1 VPAAPGLE
9 VSWSEAAHLAS
20 RALNSAIS
28 TEPRSR
34 RWWASQAWQTAGW
47 GVLGLASSTVDAARG
62 SPGWLALVHPIEA
75 TSLFAAMVFL
85 VVSTPRLRELLL
97 FLAGA
102 VGFAF
107 AHRAWLRLFSF
118 RGVPFEQSALVAA
131 GLGSLL
137 ALAARAAASER
148 GSEPRAWF
156 HLAVILPAFG
166 MAMGL
171 GLDLT
176 VPLHGW
182 ARDPIVLGL
191 DAGFGQPSF
200 AVGRLADRH
209 PALLTLLSLVYL
221 FLPVVMA
228 AMLVLEKRRS
238 VARQRGLLRPIL
250 LAAVVGYA
258 LYQLYPVVGPG
269 PLFGARFPNGP
280 SSLAGPP
287 QRLVEVTAI
296 ADPRNCMPSLHVAW
310 ALLVYWHARTLGRP
324 ARAGGAFWLASTIF
338 ATLAMGQHYFVD
350 LVVAVPFA
358 ALIDALAGGGAPTR
372 KIFSAR
378 GRLIATA
385 GALLAVWYAILL
397 LAPPGASGGLPLRL
411 FALATIAASWALQ
424 ARWCASALSGPRAS
438 V

>member
-1 VPAAPGLE
+1 M
-9 VSWSEAAHLAS
+9 
-20 RALNSAIS
+20 NSAPS
-28 TEPRSR
+28 KEPRSG
-34 RWWASQAWQTAGW
+34 RWWSSQAWQTAGW
-47 GVLGLASSTVDAARG
+47 GALGLIAPAVDALRG
-62 SPGWLALVHPIEA
+62 SPSWLALVNPIQA
-75 TSLFAAMVFL
+75 TSLFASLVFL
-85 VVSTPRLRELLL
+85 LVSGPRLRELLL

-118 RGVPFEQSALVAA
+118 HGVPFEQSALVAA

-137 ALAARAAASER
+137 ALAARAAAAER
-148 GSEPRAWF
+148 DSEPRAWF

-171 GLDLT
+171 ALDLT
-176 VPLHGW
+176 VPLHRW
-182 ARDPIVLGL
+182 AWDPIVLGL

-200 AVGRLADRH
+200 AVGRLADSH

-228 AMLVLEKRRS
+228 AMLVLEKRQAVDRE
-238 VARQRGLLRPIL
+238 RGLLRSIL

-269 PLFGARFPNGP
+269 PLFGARFPNGAA
-280 SSLAGPP
+280 SLAGPP
-287 QRLVEVTAI
+287 QHLVDVSAI
-296 ADPRNCMPSLHVAW
+296 SDPRNCMPSLHVGW
-310 ALLVYWHARTLGRP
+310 ALLVYWHARTLGTP
-324 ARAGGAFWLASTIF
+324 ARVGGAFWLASTIL

-358 ALIDALAGGGAPTR
+358 ALIDGLAGGGAPRR
-372 KIFSAR
+372 KSSAH
-378 GRLIATA
+378 GQLIATA

-397 LAPPGASGGLPLRL
+397 LAPPGASGWLPLRL
-411 FALATIAASWALQ
+411 LALATIAASWALH
-424 ARWCASALSGPRAS
+424 ARWRAQR
-438 V
+438 